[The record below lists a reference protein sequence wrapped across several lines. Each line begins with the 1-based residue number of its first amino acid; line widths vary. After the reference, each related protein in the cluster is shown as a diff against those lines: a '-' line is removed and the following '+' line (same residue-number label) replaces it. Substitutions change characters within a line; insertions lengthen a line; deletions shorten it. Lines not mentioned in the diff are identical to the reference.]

1 VRDGIKYI
9 FEREIF
15 VFGYVK
21 VKNSEL
27 RVREYEVYRGAY
39 CGLCRSMGKCTGQCS
54 RMTLSYDFAFL
65 VMLRICLENTELR
78 FSQRRCLAHPL
89 KKRNVMERNE
99 TLDYC
104 ARAAAI
110 LNYHKIKD
118 DLADE
123 RGAKKLRAVLVYPFV
138 KSARKKAL
146 KAGLGELDERIAKSL
161 DELAATEKQGIASVD
176 IPAAIFGDILADITS
191 FGLDGARERIAAR
204 IGKSVGK
211 WIYIIDALDDM
222 KEDKEKGRYNPFL
235 LLYGGRLPTENEL
248 ALVSDALKAGLCSA
262 EEALD
267 LLDTERTTIFSII
280 ENIMYLGLPETA
292 DKIIC
297 GSPDNTCESREKK
310 GN

>member
-297 GSPDNTCESREKK
+297 GSPDNTCESREEK